1 MPPVIVIEIHTQ
13 TQIQMCVY
21 KHAPSHRY
29 KRSPSPLCRLRAG
42 GATIEATDRR
52 IRAGST
58 KIHKYSN
65 THIQIYKYNK
75 KYIQIHKIHKCKHMQ
90 GEQSLKPQ
98 TTQCKEEVFLL
109 TNIQIKMQIQI
120 HVQTNATPFKAQT
133 SKREQEV
140 VEKLSNKQK
149 FQTQSKTL

>member
-1 MPPVIVIEIHTQ
+1 MPPSSLKNTRTN
-13 TQIQMCVY
+13 TQIQTCVY

-65 THIQIYKYNK
+65 THIEIYKYNK
-75 KYIQIHKIHKCKHMQ
+75 NIYTNTQNTQMQ
-90 GEQSLKPQ
+90 AHAGRAITEATDNSVQGGS
-98 TTQCKEEVFLL
+98 FFL

-120 HVQTNATPFKAQT
+120 HVQTNANSHSRHRQASVSRKSWKSFQNTQIPN
-133 SKREQEV
+133 SK
-140 VEKLSNKQK
+140 
-149 FQTQSKTL
+149 